1 MSPFCSLV
9 YSWIDNEISLF
20 YKNKEVLNFILLASS
35 DNDKHMLM
43 SQKIM
48 WKGFTFK
55 LENDYSPN

>member
-1 MSPFCSLV
+1 MKF
-9 YSWIDNEISLF
+9 LF
-20 YKNKEVLNFILLASS
+20 FTKTIAVLNFILLASS